1 MAAKSDNII
10 ELKNICKVYDDNGFK
25 AVDDFNLTVKRGE
38 FVTFL
43 GPSGCGKTT
52 TLRMIAGFE
61 LPSGGQI
68 LLNGEDISNMP
79 ANKRPVNTVFQR
91 YALFPHMNIFYNIAF
106 GLKLKK
112 LPKDVIRKK
121 VKNVLSMVDLE
132 GFENRKI
139 TTLSGGQQQRIAIA
153 RALVNE
159 PEILMLDEPL
169 AALDLKMRKEM
180 QLELKNMHEKL
191 GITFIYVTHDQ
202 EEALTMSDKIVVLS
216 EGKIQQVGTPED
228 IYNEPQNAFVADFIG
243 ESNIFKGIMTG
254 HMKVRFCGGEFLG
267 MDDVPE
273 GTLVDVVVRPEDVI
287 ITKPEDGT
295 VTGEITSVI
304 FKGMHYEV
312 AIESGK
318 YEMVVR
324 TTKCYSVGDKVGMCL
339 EPDGIHIMIAQDH
352 TTSFE
357 TTVNSDYN
365 LDFNGKVINCN
376 ITEVIPKSVIK
387 DGVLFDGNGEKID
400 TARLKVIV
408 SIEPYDIQMS
418 DEKDAGIVSGQIINL
433 IYKGDHYSYVI
444 RTEYGHDLIVDD
456 EYLWNMDDQVSLI
469 MPEDKM
475 KFQLKK

>member
-1 MAAKSDNII
+1 MADNII
-10 ELKNICKVYDDNGFK
+10 ELRHISKVYSDNGFK
-25 AVDDFNLTVKRGE
+25 AVDDFNLEVKRGE

-61 LPSGGQI
+61 MPTSGEI
-68 LLNGEDISNMP
+68 LLNGEDISQLP
-79 ANKRPVNTVFQR
+79 ANKRPINTVFQR
-91 YALFPHMNIFYNIAF
+91 YALFPHMNIYDNIAF

-112 LPKDVIRKK
+112 LPKEEIRKK
-121 VKNVLSMVDLE
+121 VKRVLDIVDLE

-139 TTLSGGQQQRIAIA
+139 STLSGGQQQRIAIA

-169 AALDLKMRKEM
+169 GALDLKMRQEM
-180 QLELKNMHEKL
+180 QIELKHMHDEL

-216 EGKIQQVGTPED
+216 EGRIQQIGTPED

-254 HMKVRFCGGEFLG
+254 HMKVRFCGGEFIG

-287 ITKPEDGT
+287 ITKPEDGIIE
-295 VTGEITSVI
+295 GEVVSVI

-312 AIESGK
+312 TVESGK
-318 YEMVVR
+318 YEMVIR
-324 TTKCYSVGDKVGMCL
+324 TTKCYSVGERIGMKL
-339 EPDGIHIMIAQDH
+339 EPDGIHIMLAEDH
-352 TTSFE
+352 TTSFV
-357 TTVNSDYN
+357 TNINSDYT
-365 LDFNGKVINCN
+365 LDFNGKVINCDL
-376 ITEVIPKSVIK
+376 TKVIPKSSMK
-387 DGVLFDGNGEKID
+387 NNVLVDENNEAID
-400 TARLKVIV
+400 TAKLKVMV
-408 SIEPYDIQMS
+408 SIQPYDIRMS
-418 DEKDAGIVSGQIINL
+418 DNVEEGLVSGHIINL

-456 EYLWNMDDQVSLI
+456 EYLWNMDDAVGLV
-469 MPEDKM
+469 MLEDKM
-475 KFQLKK
+475 KFQLKSR

>member
-1 MAAKSDNII
+1 MADNII
-10 ELKNICKVYDDNGFK
+10 ELRHISKVYSDNGFK
-25 AVDDFNLTVKRGE
+25 AVDDFNLEVKRGE

-61 LPSGGQI
+61 MPTSGEI
-68 LLNGEDISNMP
+68 LLNGEDISQLP
-79 ANKRPVNTVFQR
+79 ANKRPINTVFQR
-91 YALFPHMNIFYNIAF
+91 YALFPHMNIYDNIAF

-112 LPKDVIRKK
+112 LPKEEIRKK
-121 VKNVLSMVDLE
+121 VKRVLDIVDLE

-139 TTLSGGQQQRIAIA
+139 STLSGGQQQRIAIA

-169 AALDLKMRKEM
+169 GALDLKMRQEM
-180 QLELKNMHEKL
+180 QIELKHMHDEL

-216 EGKIQQVGTPED
+216 EGRIQQIGTPED

-254 HMKVRFCGGEFLG
+254 HMKVRFCGGEFIG
-267 MDDVPE
+267 MDDVAE

-287 ITKPEDGT
+287 ITKPEDG
-295 VTGEITSVI
+295 VVEGEVVSVI

-312 AIESGK
+312 TVESGK
-318 YEMVVR
+318 YEMVIR
-324 TTKCYSVGDKVGMCL
+324 TTKCYSVGERIGMKL
-339 EPDGIHIMIAQDH
+339 EPDGIHIMLAEDH
-352 TTSFE
+352 TTSFV
-357 TTVNSDYN
+357 TNINSDYT
-365 LDFNGKVINCN
+365 LDFNGKVINCDL
-376 ITEVIPKSVIK
+376 TKVIPKSSMK
-387 DGVLFDGNGEKID
+387 DNVLVDENNEAVDIAK
-400 TARLKVIV
+400 LKVMV
-408 SIEPYDIQMS
+408 SIQPYDIRMS
-418 DEKDAGIVSGQIINL
+418 DNVDEGLVSGHIINL
-433 IYKGDHYSYVI
+433 IYKGDHYSYVV

-456 EYLWNMDDQVSLI
+456 EYLWNMDDAVGLI

>member
-1 MAAKSDNII
+1 MADNII
-10 ELKNICKVYDDNGFK
+10 EVRRISKVYSDNGFK
-25 AVDDFNLTVKRGE
+25 AVDDFNLEVKRGE

-61 LPSGGQI
+61 MPTSGEI
-68 LLNGEDISNMP
+68 LLNGEDISQLP
-79 ANKRPVNTVFQR
+79 ANKRPINTVFQR
-91 YALFPHMNIFYNIAF
+91 YALFPHMNIYDNIAF

-112 LPKDVIRKK
+112 LPKEEIRKK
-121 VKNVLSMVDLE
+121 VKRVLDMVDLE

-139 TTLSGGQQQRIAIA
+139 STLSGGQQQRIAIA

-169 AALDLKMRKEM
+169 GALDLKMRQEM
-180 QLELKNMHEKL
+180 QIELKHMHDEL

-216 EGKIQQVGTPED
+216 EGRIQQIGTPED

-254 HMKVRFCGGEFLG
+254 HMKVRFCGGEFIG
-267 MDDVPE
+267 MDDVAE

-287 ITKPEDGT
+287 ITKPEDGI
-295 VTGEITSVI
+295 VEGEVVSVI

-312 AIESGK
+312 TVESGK
-318 YEMVVR
+318 YEMVIR
-324 TTKCYSVGDKVGMCL
+324 TTKCYSVGERIGMKL
-339 EPDGIHIMIAQDH
+339 EPDGIHIMLAEDH
-352 TTSFE
+352 TTSFV
-357 TTVNSDYN
+357 TNINSDYT
-365 LDFNGKVINCN
+365 LDFNGKVINCDL
-376 ITEVIPKSVIK
+376 TKVIPKSSMK
-387 DGVLFDGNGEKID
+387 DNVLVDENNEAVD
-400 TARLKVIV
+400 TAKLKVMV
-408 SIEPYDIQMS
+408 SIQPYDIRMS
-418 DEKDAGIVSGQIINL
+418 DNVDEGLVSGHIINL
-433 IYKGDHYSYVI
+433 IYKGDHYSYVV

-456 EYLWNMDDQVSLI
+456 EYLWNMDDAVGLV

>member
-1 MAAKSDNII
+1 MADNII
-10 ELKNICKVYDDNGFK
+10 ELRHISKVYSDNGFK
-25 AVDDFNLTVKRGE
+25 AVDDFNLEVKRGE

-61 LPSGGQI
+61 MPTSGEI
-68 LLNGEDISNMP
+68 LLNGEDISQLP
-79 ANKRPVNTVFQR
+79 ANKRPINTVFQR
-91 YALFPHMNIFYNIAF
+91 YALFPHMNIYDNIAF

-112 LPKDVIRKK
+112 LLKEEIRKK
-121 VKNVLSMVDLE
+121 VKRVLDIVDLE

-139 TTLSGGQQQRIAIA
+139 STLSGGQQQRIAIA

-169 AALDLKMRKEM
+169 GALDLKMRQEM
-180 QLELKNMHEKL
+180 QIELKHMHDEL

-216 EGKIQQVGTPED
+216 EGRIQQIGTPED

-254 HMKVRFCGGEFLG
+254 HMKVRFCGGEFIG
-267 MDDVPE
+267 MDDVAE

-295 VTGEITSVI
+295 VEGEVVSVI

-312 AIESGK
+312 TVESGK
-318 YEMVVR
+318 YEMVIR
-324 TTKCYSVGDKVGMCL
+324 TTKCYSVGERIGMKL
-339 EPDGIHIMIAQDH
+339 EPDGIHIMLAEDH
-352 TTSFE
+352 TTSFV
-357 TTVNSDYN
+357 TNINSDYT
-365 LDFNGKVINCN
+365 LDFNGKVINCDL
-376 ITEVIPKSVIK
+376 TKVIPKSSMK
-387 DGVLFDGNGEKID
+387 DNVLVDENNEAVD
-400 TARLKVIV
+400 TAKLKVMV
-408 SIEPYDIQMS
+408 SIQPYDIRMS
-418 DEKDAGIVSGQIINL
+418 DNVDEGLVSGHIINL
-433 IYKGDHYSYVI
+433 IYKGDHYSYVV

-456 EYLWNMDDQVSLI
+456 EYLWNMDDAVGLV

>member
-1 MAAKSDNII
+1 MADNII
-10 ELKNICKVYDDNGFK
+10 ELRHISKVYSDNGFK
-25 AVDDFNLTVKRGE
+25 AVDDFNLEVKRGE

-61 LPSGGQI
+61 MPTSGEI
-68 LLNGEDISNMP
+68 LLNGEDISQLP
-79 ANKRPVNTVFQR
+79 ANKRPINTVFQR
-91 YALFPHMNIFYNIAF
+91 YALFPHMNIYDNIAF

-112 LPKDVIRKK
+112 LPKEEIRKK
-121 VKNVLSMVDLE
+121 VKRVLDIVDLE

-139 TTLSGGQQQRIAIA
+139 STLSGGQQQRIAIA

-169 AALDLKMRKEM
+169 GALDLKMRQEM
-180 QLELKNMHEKL
+180 QIELKHMHDEL

-216 EGKIQQVGTPED
+216 EGRIQQIGTPED

-254 HMKVRFCGGEFLG
+254 HMKVRFCGGEFIG

-273 GTLVDVVVRPEDVI
+273 GTLVDVVERPEDVI
-287 ITKPEDGT
+287 ITKPEDGIIE
-295 VTGEITSVI
+295 GEVVSVI

-312 AIESGK
+312 TVESGK
-318 YEMVVR
+318 YEMVIR
-324 TTKCYSVGDKVGMCL
+324 TTKCYSVGERIGMKL
-339 EPDGIHIMIAQDH
+339 EPDGIHIMLAEDH
-352 TTSFE
+352 TTSFV
-357 TTVNSDYN
+357 TNINSDYT
-365 LDFNGKVINCN
+365 LDFNGKVINCDL
-376 ITEVIPKSVIK
+376 TKVIPKSSMK
-387 DGVLFDGNGEKID
+387 NNVLVDENNEAID
-400 TARLKVIV
+400 TAKLKVMV
-408 SIEPYDIQMS
+408 SIQPYDIRMS
-418 DEKDAGIVSGQIINL
+418 DNVEEGLVSGHIINL

-456 EYLWNMDDQVSLI
+456 EYLWNMDDAVGLV
-469 MPEDKM
+469 MLEDKM

>member
-1 MAAKSDNII
+1 MADNII
-10 ELKNICKVYDDNGFK
+10 ELRHISKVYSDNGFK
-25 AVDDFNLTVKRGE
+25 AVDDFNLEVKRGE

-61 LPSGGQI
+61 MPTSGEI
-68 LLNGEDISNMP
+68 LLNGEDISQLP
-79 ANKRPVNTVFQR
+79 ANKRPINTVFQR
-91 YALFPHMNIFYNIAF
+91 YALFPHMNIYDNIAF

-112 LPKDVIRKK
+112 LPKEEIRKK
-121 VKNVLSMVDLE
+121 VKRVLDIVDLE

-139 TTLSGGQQQRIAIA
+139 STLSGGQQQRIAIA

-169 AALDLKMRKEM
+169 GALDLKMRQEM
-180 QLELKNMHEKL
+180 QIELKHMHDEL

-216 EGKIQQVGTPED
+216 EGRIQQIGTPED

-254 HMKVRFCGGEFLG
+254 HMKVRFCGGEFIG

-287 ITKPEDGT
+287 ITKPEDGIIE
-295 VTGEITSVI
+295 GEVVSVI

-312 AIESGK
+312 TVESGK
-318 YEMVVR
+318 YEMVIR
-324 TTKCYSVGDKVGMCL
+324 TTKCYSVGERIGMKL
-339 EPDGIHIMIAQDH
+339 EPDGIHIMLAEDH
-352 TTSFE
+352 TTSFV
-357 TTVNSDYN
+357 TNINSDYT
-365 LDFNGKVINCN
+365 LDFNGKVINCDL
-376 ITEVIPKSVIK
+376 TKVISKSSMK
-387 DGVLFDGNGEKID
+387 NNVLVDENNEAID
-400 TARLKVIV
+400 TDKLKVMV
-408 SIEPYDIQMS
+408 SIQPYDIRMS
-418 DEKDAGIVSGQIINL
+418 DNVEEGLVSGHIINL

-456 EYLWNMDDQVSLI
+456 EYLWNMDDAVGLV
-469 MPEDKM
+469 MLEDKM